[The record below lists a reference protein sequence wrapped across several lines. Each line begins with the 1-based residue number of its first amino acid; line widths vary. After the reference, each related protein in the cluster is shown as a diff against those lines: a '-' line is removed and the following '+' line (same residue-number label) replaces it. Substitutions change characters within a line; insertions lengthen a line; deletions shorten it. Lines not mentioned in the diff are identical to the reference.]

1 LFNSS
6 SFFFQVI
13 SLSRVPPTLSHR
25 RDLFLLSFLTL
36 PLLLSLSLQ
45 AEKKNNNNLFY
56 YKTHKQK

>member
-36 PLLLSLSLQ
+36 PLTLSLSPSR
-45 AEKKNNNNLFY
+45 KNNNLFY

>member
-25 RDLFLLSFLTL
+25 RDLFLLSLLTL